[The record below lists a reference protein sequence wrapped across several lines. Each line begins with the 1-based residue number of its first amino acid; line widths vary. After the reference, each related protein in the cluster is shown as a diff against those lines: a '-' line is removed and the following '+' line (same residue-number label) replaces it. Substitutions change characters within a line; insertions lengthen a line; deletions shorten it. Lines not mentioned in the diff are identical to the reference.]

1 MPFIEEVFT
10 PKVPTKAAKF
20 VAEILACSSKQ
31 AQSHIDRGRLC
42 TLQGQKL
49 HKAQILDQPVR
60 LLFFKPA
67 QKPEITPIFTT
78 PFFALYYKPKNLYSH
93 PKNYHAHSLY
103 ESIYAYN
110 SQARLIHRLDYET
123 SGLVLVSQ
131 SKTHENA
138 LRELF
143 SLRRIQKTYFASVQG
158 DLRLY
163 ASGAFSVILPI
174 LEPASIRGDL
184 GVRSTIDSRGKS
196 SATTVEML
204 SYNPKTKQTHLKI
217 TPLTGRTHQIRL
229 HLSTLGFPIVGEPLY
244 TEDHK
249 ARAYLDAKKADFLG
263 EWATWQTHL
272 ALEAVGLDFKL
283 LGLSFALRLPQQ
295 Q

>member
-10 PKVPTKAAKF
+10 PKTPTKAAKF
-20 VAEILACSSKQ
+20 VAEVLACSPKQ

-67 QKPEITPIFTT
+67 PKPQITPIFTT

-93 PKNYHAHSLY
+93 PKNHHTDSLY
-103 ESIYAYN
+103 ESIYAHN
-110 SQARLIHRLDYET
+110 PQARLIHRLDYET

-131 SKTHENA
+131 SKAHENA

-143 SLRRIQKTYFASVQG
+143 SLRRIQKTYLASVQG

-174 LEPASIRGDL
+174 LEPSSIRGDL
-184 GVRSTIDSRGKS
+184 GVRSKISTQGKF
-196 SATTVEML
+196 SATTIEIL
-204 SYNPKTKQTHLKI
+204 GYNPQTNQTHLKI

-229 HLSTLGFPIVGEPLY
+229 HLSALGFPIVGEPLY
-244 TEDHK
+244 TEDTQ

-263 EWATWQTHL
+263 EWATWQTQL

-283 LGLSFALRLPQQ
+283 WGLFFALRLPR
-295 Q
+295 